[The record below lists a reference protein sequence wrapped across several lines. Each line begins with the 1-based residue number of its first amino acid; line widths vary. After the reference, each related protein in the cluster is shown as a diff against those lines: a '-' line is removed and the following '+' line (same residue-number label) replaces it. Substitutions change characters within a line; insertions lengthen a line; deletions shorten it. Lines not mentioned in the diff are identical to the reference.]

1 MSILT
6 VFSLFSVQHA
16 TAQDFEATLR
26 FADSQYSALNYN
38 EASKSYRRALF
49 FSEGRQNLYIIRRI
63 ADISYHEKD
72 YETAQRYYGLAYN
85 MADNDSLKT
94 AILFNKAS
102 CRILEG
108 NYQMALIDLFSVT
121 DTVKTVQRRL
131 DFYIGTCYYG
141 MEDFDK
147 AFEYFTL
154 CVKKAES
161 KALSDM
167 FNSRKL
173 KSPSPKKAR
182 ILSMILPGMGQ
193 FYSGDIKSGLNSILL
208 TSGLIV
214 LGIRI
219 SAIYSPM
226 DAVMAVLPWYQRYY
240 TGGYGKA
247 EGIAEKRLARNRN
260 EIYREI
266 LGLIKDSNE
275 I

>member
-26 FADSQYSALNYN
+26 FADSQYSELNYN